1 MISYKMKVV
10 QINAVY
16 EYSSTGRTT
25 TEMHEYLCE
34 KGIDSYV
41 FCTNYSN
48 SKKNVFKFSS
58 GLDMKIHSVL
68 SRILGMQGM
77 FSYFSTKKLLAKL
90 EQIKPDVVH
99 LRVLH
104 SNCINLPLL
113 LRYLAKHNIAT
124 VLTLHDCWYFTGH
137 CCYFVDSKCCKWK
150 TGCGGC
156 PDLKNWNKSLFFDN
170 SAKLLALKKELFGN
184 IKNLA
189 VVGVSD
195 WVTDFIKDSIL
206 KDAKIVKRIYN
217 WIDIP
222 KFTPRDTKAIRESIG
237 FDDKDFVV
245 LGVAQI
251 WSPSKGLDSFIK
263 LAKQCP
269 DIKIAIVGKVLQTDL
284 PANIILLGVV
294 SDTQKLIDYY
304 SMADVF
310 FNPSLRETFGKVTI
324 EAMAAGTPAIVY
336 RATASPELI
345 KDGCG
350 HIVEINDINSVVNVL
365 QEIENKGK
373 GYYSENCRAY
383 VFEAFN
389 RNVLMGKY
397 LSLYNQI
404 ISRN

>member
-1 MISYKMKVV
+1 M
-10 QINAVY
+10 
-16 EYSSTGRTT
+16 
-25 TEMHEYLCE
+25 
-34 KGIDSYV
+34 
-41 FCTNYSN
+41 
-48 SKKNVFKFSS
+48 
-58 GLDMKIHSVL
+58 
-68 SRILGMQGM
+68 
-77 FSYFSTKKLLAKL
+77 
-90 EQIKPDVVH
+90 
-99 LRVLH
+99 H

-113 LRYLAKHNIAT
+113 LRYLSKHNIAT

-137 CCYFVDSKCCKWK
+137 CCYFVDSKCSKWK

-217 WIDIP
+217 WIDIS

-310 FNPSLRETFGKVTI
+310 FNPSLRETFGKVTV
-324 EAMAAGTPAIVY
+324 EAMATGTPAIVY
-336 RATASPELI
+336 KATASPELV

-350 HIVEINDINSVVNVL
+350 YVVEINDIEAVISCIDKIKELGRQSYEKHCKEFVL
-365 QEIENKGK
+365 LNFQKERIIAEYLQLYRNMSK
-373 GYYSENCRAY
+373 SE
-383 VFEAFN
+383 
-389 RNVLMGKY
+389 K
-397 LSLYNQI
+397 
-404 ISRN
+404 